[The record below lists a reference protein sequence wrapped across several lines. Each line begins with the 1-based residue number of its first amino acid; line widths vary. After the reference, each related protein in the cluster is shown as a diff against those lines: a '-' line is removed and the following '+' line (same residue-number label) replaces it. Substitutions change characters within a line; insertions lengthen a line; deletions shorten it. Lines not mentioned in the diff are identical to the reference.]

1 MINQMSSLNGKEACL
16 KWMCA
21 VEWQNKKIMG
31 LNFFAEV
38 MVTGSIYL
46 DMLQLILEPQFIQD
60 GIFDTVVF

>member
-1 MINQMSSLNGKEACL
+1 
-16 KWMCA
+16 
-21 VEWQNKKIMG
+21 MG